1 MGVAQVHQWPLAGR
15 QAELSVIET
24 VLASGESDGL
34 ALIGAPG
41 MGRTRLAREAL
52 ARWTAAGGAAEWVAA
67 TRAAASIPFGA
78 LSHLLPGSQWLAESR
93 VELLARV
100 ADRMAA
106 RTAGKPT
113 LFVVD
118 DAHLLDEASAAL
130 LRQLAAQRLV
140 IPLVTACCCEPA
152 TDAVAALWKDT
163 AVRLSVGPLP
173 PEAVDRLLD
182 LTLDGRIDPL
192 SRRRLHRLADGNP
205 LLLRELLADTV
216 ETGTLARRD
225 GLWRWRGG
233 VPARAR
239 VAGLVTAR
247 LRTLDPAAR
256 EVLEMIACGE
266 PLALALLQRLAD
278 QHAIEAAERSGMAV
292 AEQSGARVT
301 LRLAHSLYGEVL
313 RAGLPV
319 TRARAIWGRLA
330 EALNAEPM
338 RRRDDTLLAGVW
350 QLQSGTIRRPE
361 QMLEAARQAIGR
373 FELDLA
379 ERLARA
385 ARGAGPGKDADWLL
399 ARILSY
405 QGRGREAGKVL
416 PAEPEPT
423 SEPQPM
429 RAVTRALILHWG
441 LGRTDEA
448 EQALDVGSGQDLTE
462 ATRSWI
468 MLFDGRSRA
477 ALRSAEDVLGLPE
490 PDEQSVIWAAMSGA
504 MAAGLLG
511 RPDRAAAIAERGRR
525 VADANADRFPW
536 GQAQVGYGLCMAL
549 HTAGRPIEA
558 ARVAERGYRRA
569 VASDSAMMTAVW
581 ASFRGIV
588 AKARGD
594 LGTAQAALREAV
606 ALLEEEDAYGLTRV
620 CLAELAGALAL
631 TGDATGADD
640 LLARADEHVGDHNRM
655 FDAWIQLNRAW
666 AEAARGMLST
676 AADTAAHA
684 AKLARD
690 TEQPMVEAWCLYDA
704 VRLGAAVHDR
714 LSAVAAAA
722 PQSFAPV
729 LADAAAALA
738 TGAPDAL
745 DRTAGVFADRG
756 HLLLAA
762 EAAKLAARARM
773 RNGRGSELRVARE
786 RATVLAE
793 MCPQARTPLLELNDF
808 SAVLTPRER
817 EIARLAG
824 SLPSREIAERL
835 GLSVNTVNNTLARA
849 YAKLGVSRRG
859 ELAAIFVTDGG

>member
-1 MGVAQVHQWPLAGR
+1 MYQWPLAGR
-15 QAELSVIET
+15 QAELSTIET
-24 VLASGESDGL
+24 ALASGGL

-52 ARWTAAGGAAEWVAA
+52 ARWTASGGVAEWVAA

-93 VELLARV
+93 VELIARV
-100 ADRMAA
+100 ADRVAA

-130 LRQLAAQRLV
+130 LRQLTAQRLV
-140 IPLVTACCCEPA
+140 IPLITACCCEPA

-173 PEAVDRLLD
+173 PKAVDRLLD

-216 ETGTLARRD
+216 ETGALKRRD

-239 VAGLVTAR
+239 VADLVTAR

-266 PLALALLQRLAD
+266 PLALAVLQRLAD
-278 QHAIEAAERSGMAV
+278 QQTIEAAERSGMAV
-292 AEQSGARVT
+292 ADQSGARVT

-330 EALNAEPM
+330 GALNAEPM

-350 QLQSGTIRRPE
+350 QLQSGTITRPD
-361 QMLEAARQAIGR
+361 QVLEAARQAIGR

-385 ARGAGPGKDADWLL
+385 AGPGIDADWLL

-405 QGRGREAGKVL
+405 QGRGREAEAVL

-423 SEPQPM
+423 SEPPSM

-441 LGRTDEA
+441 LGRTNEA

-477 ALRSAEDVLGLPE
+477 ALRSAEDVLSLPE
-490 PDEQSVIWAAMSGA
+490 PDEQAVIWAAMSGA

-511 RPDRAAAIAERGRR
+511 RPDRAAAIAERGRQ
-525 VADANADRFPW
+525 VADANAERFPW
-536 GQAQVGYGLCMAL
+536 GQAQVGYGLCMSL
-549 HTAGRPIEA
+549 HTAGKPIEA

-569 VASDSAMMTAVW
+569 VASNSAMMTAVW

-631 TGDATGADD
+631 TGDAIGAED

-666 AEAARGMLST
+666 AEAAGGMLSA

-690 TEQPMVEAWCLYDA
+690 TEQPMIEAWCLYDA
-704 VRLGAAVHDR
+704 ARLGAAVPDR
-714 LSAVAAAA
+714 LSAVATAA

-738 TGAPDAL
+738 TGAPEAL
-745 DRTAGVFADRG
+745 DRTAGVFAERG

-773 RNGRGSELRVARE
+773 RNGRGSEVRVARE
-786 RATVLAE
+786 RATALAE

-859 ELAAIFVTDGG
+859 ELAAIFVTDGA